1 MSNYLQVKNRAASSL
16 AADITST
23 ATSLTVQTGDGA
35 KFPQPGNGF
44 NITIED
50 EIFKCTARSTDT
62 LTVVRAQEGTTAAA
76 HTAGKAVELRITAGV
91 IESRTTWT
99 ADKLLKGAGVGVDP
113 TEINVPAGPTIVRKI
128 VDEIVNNSITL
139 QNDDHLLLAIG
150 ANEVWLID
158 FYLLCNATS
167 STTPDI
173 KFGWAYPT
181 GCSIRWGPAGAGDS
195 TAEETWGFT
204 NTAGYSN
211 SFSETGV
218 NYHGL
223 AYSPSY
229 QGAIH
234 LIALVINGGTA
245 GNVNLQWAQYT
256 ATVEDIKV
264 QTNSCLIAHKIS

>member
-1 MSNYLQVKNRAASSL
+1 MAYLKIANRVVSAL

-23 ATSLTVQTGDGA
+23 ATSLSVTAGEGA
-35 KFPQPGNGF
+35 KFPDSGDF
-44 NITIED
+44 HITVED
-50 EIFKCTARSTDT
+50 EILKCTARTTDT
-62 LTVVRAQEGTTAAA
+62 LTVTRGQEGTTAAA
-76 HTAGKAVELRITAGV
+76 HIAGKSVELRITAGV
-91 IESRTTWT
+91 VESRTTWT
-99 ADKLLKGAGVGVDP
+99 VNKLLEGAGIGVDP
-113 TEINVPAGPTIVRKI
+113 TEIDVPAGPTIVSKTA
-128 VDEIVNNSITL
+128 DEIVNNSTTL

-167 STTPDI
+167 SATPDI

-181 GCSIRWGPAGAGDS
+181 GCSIRWGPAGAGNN
-195 TAEETWGFT
+195 TLTTTWGFT

-218 NYHGL
+218 SYQGL
-223 AYSPSY
+223 AYPPND

-245 GNVNLQWAQYT
+245 GNVNLQWAQST

-264 QTNSCLIAHKIS
+264 QTNSCLIAHKIG